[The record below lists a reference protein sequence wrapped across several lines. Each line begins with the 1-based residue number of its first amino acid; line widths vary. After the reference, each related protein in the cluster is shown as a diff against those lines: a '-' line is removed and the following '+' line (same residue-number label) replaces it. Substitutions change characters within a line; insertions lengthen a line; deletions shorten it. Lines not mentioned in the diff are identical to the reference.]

1 MKTITLRFYI
11 VLFAIVLAACT
22 NDKQPL
28 DNALVEEEQLSVQ
41 STLQY
46 IPKREIDKKTGLL
59 TPYVPMP
66 NPYLLQKG
74 RVDKQSVV
82 LFIEARRLFKAKQYD
97 EAKVILQ
104 KLAQSDSTLSGPWVM
119 LGDIAELKG
128 DLTQASENFSKA
140 LTINEANMNAYI
152 RLAKVLRLQG
162 DFVRAQNVYAT
173 ALSHWRDFPEAHLNL
188 AILLDIYMNDTS
200 TAQRHMEAYQF
211 LTDGKNEQ
219 AEAWLR
225 EMQSR
230 TGLAVEL
237 NVEQAPAVSPAT

>member
-1 MKTITLRFYI
+1 MKTIKLSFYLA
-11 VLFAIVLAACT
+11 LFALVLAACT

-28 DNALVEEEQLSVQ
+28 DNALVEVEQPSVQ

-59 TPYVPMP
+59 APYIAMP

-74 RVDKQSVV
+74 RIDKQSVV

-97 EAKVILQ
+97 EAKVVLD
-104 KLAQSDSTLSGPWVM
+104 KLVQADGTLSGPWVM

-128 DLTQASENFSKA
+128 DLTQAAEFFSKA
-140 LTINEANMNAYI
+140 LTINEVNMNAYI
-152 RLAKVLRLQG
+152 RLAKVQRLQG

-173 ALSHWRDFPEAHLNL
+173 ALSHWQDFPEAHLNL
-188 AILLDIYMNDTS
+188 AILLDVYMNDTA

-211 LTDGKNEQ
+211 LTDGKDEQ
-219 AEAWLR
+219 AETWLR